1 MSILILQLP
10 ARPRHA
16 AQTSDT
22 DASLAGASDV
32 AGGDANRLRPRV
44 EYEYVLTTDGVNAQR
59 HNSSAPSM
67 FPRADSVVAV
77 LPAADVGWHRLVCP
91 KAPAS
96 RLRAALSGML
106 EEGLLDEP
114 TQVHLAVAPQTRAGD
129 ETWVAACDH
138 TWLSQ
143 QLAALEKEGV
153 RVDRVVP
160 AVWPDDPPAGYFAAA
175 SQADDEAQ
183 NMVLTWSTP
192 EGVAT
197 WPVRGAAARRLLPD
211 TLPDDARFFAS
222 PAVAAQA
229 ERWLGASVA
238 VQSVAEHLLQAS
250 RSLWNLRQFDLA
262 PSHRGLSALT
272 ARWRKFNGP
281 AWRPMR
287 MGLLGLVIVQVLGLN
302 LWAWEQRHAMQAKRT
317 AMVDVL
323 RAAHPQIQAVL
334 DAPVQMRRENEALR
348 LAAGKAGDDDLEPML
363 QAAASAWPPNTP
375 VQAFQYENGALT
387 LAVMGWSP
395 PQIDQ
400 FRSVLEA
407 AGLHVEVAD
416 GGRVVLTRPARS

>member
-22 DASLAGASDV
+22 NALPAGSPDG
-32 AGGDANRLRPRV
+32 AGGDAHRLRPRV
-44 EYEYVLTTDGVNAQR
+44 EYEYVLTADGTTALR
-59 HNSSAPSM
+59 HGSSAPSM
-67 FPRADSVVAV
+67 FPRADSVVAI

-143 QLAALEKEGV
+143 QLATLEKEGV

-175 SQADDEAQ
+175 TPSDDEGQ
-183 NMVLTWSTP
+183 NMVLTWSTRD
-192 EGVAT
+192 GVAT
-197 WPVRGAAARRLLPD
+197 WPVRGGAARRLLPD
-211 TLPDDARFFAS
+211 TLPPEARFFAS
-222 PAVAAQA
+222 PAVAAPA
-229 ERWLGASVA
+229 ERWLGAPVA
-238 VQSVAEHLLQAS
+238 VQSAGEHLLQAS

-262 PSHRGLSALT
+262 PSNRGLSALG
-272 ARWRKFNGP
+272 ARWRKFKGP
-281 AWRPMR
+281 AWRPVR
-287 MGLLGLVIVQVLGLN
+287 LGLIGLVAVQVLGLN
-302 LWAWEQRHAMQAKRT
+302 LWAWGQRHAIQNKRA
-317 AMVDVL
+317 AMVEVL
-323 RAAHPQIQAVL
+323 RTAHPQIQAVL

-348 LAAGKAGDDDLEPML
+348 AAAGKPGDDDLEPLL
-363 QAAASAWPPNTP
+363 QVAASAWPPNTP
-375 VQAFQYENGALT
+375 VQAFQYENGTLT
-387 LAVMGWSP
+387 LTVLDWAP
-395 PQIDQ
+395 PQVEQ
-400 FRSVLEA
+400 FRSVLQA
-407 AGLHVEVAD
+407 AGLHVEVAE
-416 GGRVVLTRPARS
+416 GRIVLSRGTRS